1 MDLSVKGVWCHHFA
15 LMLDAQLLA
24 DRDKMTS
31 SITELS
37 SVSER
42 LKVEVEELRREKE
55 IFDSSFELEEANKQ
69 VQLLHDQLE
78 EQERVMQR

>member
-1 MDLSVKGVWCHHFA
+1 M
-15 LMLDAQLLA
+15 LA

-37 SVSER
+37 SVSEG
-42 LKVEVEELRREKE
+42 LKVEAEQLKRE
-55 IFDSSFELEEANKQ
+55 IDSSELEEANKQ

-78 EQERVMQR
+78 VQERVMQR

>member
-1 MDLSVKGVWCHHFA
+1 
-15 LMLDAQLLA
+15 
-24 DRDKMTS
+24 MTS

-42 LKVEVEELRREKE
+42 LKVEVEELRREKN
-55 IFDSSFELEEANKQ
+55 SSSELEEANKQ
-69 VQLLHDQLE
+69 MQLLHDQLE

>member
-1 MDLSVKGVWCHHFA
+1 MQEENV
-15 LMLDAQLLA
+15 QLLA

-37 SVSER
+37 SVSEG
-42 LKVEVEELRREKE
+42 LKVEAEELRREKE
-55 IFDSSFELEEANKQ
+55 IFDSSSELEEANKQ